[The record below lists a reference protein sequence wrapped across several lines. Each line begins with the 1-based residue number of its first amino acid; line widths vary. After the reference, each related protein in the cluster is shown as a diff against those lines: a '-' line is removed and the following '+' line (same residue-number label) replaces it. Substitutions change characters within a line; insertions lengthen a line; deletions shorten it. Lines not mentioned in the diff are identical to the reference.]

1 VRRPQVL
8 VVEDE
13 RPLAEAIALNLREEG
28 FAVTV
33 AHRGDEALRLA
44 LSQSFQLV
52 VLDWMLPGLDGREV
66 CRRLRAQSRV
76 PILMLTARGSVE
88 DRVRGLEGGADDYLV
103 KPFSMLELI
112 ARLRALLR
120 RAEAGATFA
129 VAEEV
134 YSVAGVVLDV
144 ARRAVTC
151 DGREVTLRPREF
163 ELLRVLMANAGRVI
177 PRERLLELVW
187 GEEEWV
193 DRSTLDVH
201 ICWLRQKLEEEP
213 SRPRRIVTVRGVGY
227 RFAEG

>member
-1 VRRPQVL
+1 
-8 VVEDE
+8 
-13 RPLAEAIALNLREEG
+13 
-28 FAVTV
+28 
-33 AHRGDEALRLA
+33 
-44 LSQSFQLV
+44 
-52 VLDWMLPGLDGREV
+52 
-66 CRRLRAQSRV
+66 
-76 PILMLTARGSVE
+76 MLTTN
-88 DRVRGLEGGADDYLV
+88 
-103 KPFSMLELI
+103 
-112 ARLRALLR
+112 
-120 RAEAGATFA
+120 AGATFA